1 MDINNYIAKLNDL
14 SNNMDVYIR
23 DIVLKNKG
31 ELLGSIKLRLYNRGV
46 DAKGNSLGVYSART
60 KILKK
65 KKNQRTT
72 HVTLRDSGDWYGSMF
87 IDFKEGSIFVDAT
100 DWKTGLLEDV
110 YGQEILSLSDSETA
124 LFVDSSLEP
133 ELEKLVNLDN
143 LNLGYI

>member
-1 MDINNYIAKLNDL
+1 MDINNYIARLNDL
-14 SNNMDVYIR
+14 SNNMDGYIR

-31 ELLGSIKLRLYNRGV
+31 GLLGSIKLRLYNSGV
-46 DAKGNSLGVYSART
+46 DAEGNSLGGYSEIT
-60 KILKK
+60 KKLKR
-65 KKNQRTT
+65 KKNKRTS

-87 IDFKEGSIFVDAT
+87 IDFQEGSILVDAT

-110 YGQEILSLSDSETA
+110 YGEEILNLSEDEASI
-124 LFVDSSLEP
+124 FVDSILEP